1 MLLLNSCPRTAPA
14 RVPQHNQLPKQSSH
28 PLPEPWRTHRSL
40 PVHADFVSLFLPGRS
55 RFKVLL
61 QSAVFDLLEEAFP
74 ALLLAV
80 LAQAQLHVLREP
92 PHSALA
98 ARLWGWGRAVA
109 PQQRKI
115 STHTAPNCQQRLKQ
129 GGIPLLS
136 PLSSGFTAK
145 QRAES
150 SACHTIKANSPGHGA
165 PREHFL
171 TMASHRTHIW
181 NSPGHKPQLQPR
193 LCFNRIIRAEL
204 KCCYPPLGNVIT
216 ERRLHHPEKGRQGPA
231 WTDFRKRH
239 RALTSASSQTALGK
253 RTLHPGRS
261 PHIQL
266 LSTDIIV
273 RQSSAGKEKTLSFLG
288 GGWRSHSLPAPGA
301 AHFCWSDSFGAVSH
315 ITELE

>member
-1 MLLLNSCPRTAPA
+1 MTFWKRLFLLFC
-14 RVPQHNQLPKQSSH
+14 
-28 PLPEPWRTHRSL
+28 
-40 PVHADFVSLFLPGRS
+40 SLFWLRLSSMRS
-55 RFKVLL
+55 N
-61 QSAVFDLLEEAFP
+61 A
-74 ALLLAV
+74 
-80 LAQAQLHVLREP
+80 REP

-98 ARLWGWGRAVA
+98 PRLCGWGRAVA

-150 SACHTIKANSPGHGA
+150 SACHTIKANSAGHGA

-216 ERRLHHPEKGRQGPA
+216 EHRLHHPEKGRQGPA